1 MGAVTAGFGCR
12 AGPRGLGR
20 GTWVPRRTQGAVT
33 FGVARRGLAV
43 LAAPEAV
50 HRIRARVLAVV
61 RAAGVDL
68 LDGLLTGLRVP
79 VGQRLAALVRFRWD
93 KAPEAAIVRA
103 LVRRVGVAG
112 L

>member
-1 MGAVTAGFGCR
+1 MNAVGAR
-12 AGPRGLGR
+12 L
-20 GTWVPRRTQGAVT
+20 
-33 FGVARRGLAV
+33 
-43 LAAPEAV
+43 
-50 HRIRARVLAVV
+50 LAVV
-61 RAAGVDL
+61 GAAGVDL